1 MKIPFSHFAKSID
14 SNLNINELSDKLFHL
29 GHEHEI
35 CDDTFDMEITP
46 NRGDCLS
53 LNGLLRD
60 LSIFYNIY
68 KFAFIYDSLLWQ
80 VTKQAIRLIGAKQ
93 FSILSEISIIFIR
106 LLAVAYITKSLIV

>member
-29 GHEHEI
+29 GHEHELY
-35 CDDTFDMEITP
+35 DDTFDIEITP

-60 LSIFYNIY
+60 LSIFYKTSNE
-68 KFAFIYDSLLWQ
+68 KD
-80 VTKQAIRLIGAKQ
+80 RH
-93 FSILSEISIIFIR
+93 
-106 LLAVAYITKSLIV
+106 